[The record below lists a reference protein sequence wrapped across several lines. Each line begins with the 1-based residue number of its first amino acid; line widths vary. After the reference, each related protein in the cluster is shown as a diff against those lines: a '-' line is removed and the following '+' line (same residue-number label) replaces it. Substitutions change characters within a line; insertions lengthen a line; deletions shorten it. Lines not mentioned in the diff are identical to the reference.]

1 MAIAGALLEP
11 IAVED
16 RVGEVAGKQLVEHRG
31 LARGVVG
38 QRVPVERVEEVL
50 APCDIARQP
59 GDLGPGG
66 DNGGI
71 DVHARSPFRR

>member
-50 APCDIARQP
+50 TPCDIACQP
-59 GDLGPGG
+59 GNLGTGGG
-66 DNGGI
+66 DGEI
-71 DVHARSPFRR
+71 DVHVRFPVRR